1 MPNNLTVRALFR
13 WNKTKKLSLWLNLGN
28 WKLKIEQKNMSLQ
41 FIRYDCSII
50 HNEMSYSN
58 HFIPFVPC
66 FVSKNESLL
75 NWIEVQL
82 DTFWI
87 RLKIYFTAHN
97 TKCRTC
103 FQVNSSRLKVDSSEN
118 YFPIKYQCFMN
129 GSARWTMQL

>member
-13 WNKTKKLSLWLNLGN
+13 WNKTKKLSLWLNLEN

-58 HFIPFVPC
+58 NSIPFVPC

-75 NWIEVQL
+75 N
-82 DTFWI
+82 
-87 RLKIYFTAHN
+87 
-97 TKCRTC
+97 
-103 FQVNSSRLKVDSSEN
+103 
-118 YFPIKYQCFMN
+118 
-129 GSARWTMQL
+129 